1 MLVIGTAVLA
11 ALATVAALRA
21 TAPPAAT
28 AANGQAEEV
37 RASAFLLVGP
47 DGRVLARL
55 GPGPDGNGNLT
66 VFDATG
72 ALRVV
77 VAGGGAIAIRD
88 GDGQTPRVT
97 LAAIQGAAGIQL
109 NDREGKPRLQ
119 VGVSAVAEEG
129 AGYGV
134 LYADGTPAIQ
144 LGDRPSFGLIG
155 LRINDME
162 GNPLVTLP

>member
-11 ALATVAALRA
+11 ALATVVALRV

-28 AANGQAEEV
+28 AESGQAEEV
-37 RASAFLLVGP
+37 RASAFVLVGP
-47 DGRVLARL
+47 DGKVLARL

-66 VFDATG
+66 VFDGTG

-77 VAGGGAIAIRD
+77 VAGGGAIVIRE
-88 GDGQTPRVT
+88 GDGLTPRVT

-109 NDREGKPRLQ
+109 NDREGRPRLQ
-119 VGVSAVAEEG
+119 VGVSAEAEGG

-134 LYADGTPAIQ
+134 LYANGTSAIH
-144 LGDRPSFGLIG
+144 LGDRPSLNLTG
-155 LRINDME
+155 LRINDAE
-162 GNPLVTLP
+162 GNPLLTLP